1 MSDLT
6 LPTARAERDDLAERV
21 DVLDKVGVLRTL
33 PDDMH
38 VTTDMI
44 AEFYAVPVGTIRAVV
59 LDNRAEMNDDGYRVV
74 TRAAFEESYPKQL
87 TSSASRIALFPRRA
101 VLRVGMLLRDSEI
114 AKDVRTYLLDVEQE
128 SVRAYAAELTED
140 EIVHRALQITS
151 RKVKELEATV
161 ADMAPKVDAYER
173 FIDGDGT
180 YAIGAAA
187 KILGRSQNRLF
198 SDLRNA
204 GVLIS
209 KGSMRNTPYQRY
221 MHHFEVKAHDF
232 ERSDGSTGTSYT
244 TRVQPSGLAFIAR
257 KLGLSA
263 VLDLEAV
270 PA

>member
-6 LPTARAERDDLAERV
+6 LPTARAERDYLAERV
-21 DVLDKVGVLRTL
+21 DVLDKVGVLATL
-33 PDDMH
+33 ADDIH
-38 VTTDMI
+38 VTTDMV
-44 AEFYAVPVGTIRAVV
+44 AAFYEVPIKTVQTIVQR
-59 LDNRAEMNDDGYRVV
+59 NCGEIEEDGYRVV
-74 TRAAFEESYPKQL
+74 TRGAFEEAFNVKV
-87 TSSASRIALFPRRA
+87 TSSAPRIALYPRRA
-101 VLRVGMLLRDSEI
+101 VLRVGMLLRDSGV
-114 AKDVRTYLLDVEQE
+114 ARLVRTYLLDAEQNDHP
-128 SVRAYAAELTED
+128 AAAAELTED

-187 KILGRSQNRLF
+187 KILGRAQNRLF
-198 SDLRNA
+198 ADLRNA
-204 GVLIS
+204 GILIA
-209 KGSMRNTPYQRY
+209 KGSMKNTPYQRY